1 MRHVGILFCAGIACV
16 LAAHGK
22 ALAEEPAAGEVSGG
36 RDLYVGHCA
45 ICHGLDGTG
54 QGPLAQAM
62 KVVPADLTQIAVK
75 HAGEFPDAKV
85 RDVIR
90 NGGAVLGHGSTAML
104 PWGLYFSE
112 RRNPGVAKARIKALT
127 EYIKSI
133 QQGSAPGR

>member
-1 MRHVGILFCAGIACV
+1 MRYVGVLFCAGIACA
-16 LAAHGK
+16 LAADGK
-22 ALAEEPAAGEVSGG
+22 ALAEEPGAGELSSG

-45 ICHGLDGTG
+45 IC

-62 KVVPADLTQIAVK
+62 KIVPADLTQIAVK

-112 RRNPGVAKARIKALT
+112 RRNPAVAKARIKALT

-133 QQGSAPGR
+133 QQGSTPGR

>member
-1 MRHVGILFCAGIACV
+1 MRYVGVLFCAGIAYA

-22 ALAEEPAAGEVSGG
+22 AVAEEPAAGELSG
-36 RDLYVGHCA
+36 RDLYVRHCA

-62 KVVPADLTQIAVK
+62 KIVPADLTQIAAK
-75 HAGEFPDAKV
+75 HAGDFPDAKV

-112 RRNPGVAKARIKALT
+112 RRNPAAAKARIKALT

-133 QQGSAPGR
+133 QQSSATGR

>member
-1 MRHVGILFCAGIACV
+1 MRNVGVLLCAGIACV
-16 LAAHGK
+16 LTVHGN
-22 ALAEEPAAGEVSGG
+22 ASAGEPTADG
-36 RDLYVGHCA
+36 RELYVNHCA

-62 KVVPADLTQIAVK
+62 KIVPADLTQIAVR

-112 RRNPGVAKARIKALT
+112 RHNPSVAKARIKALA
-127 EYIKSI
+127 EYLRSI
-133 QQGSAPGR
+133 QQGGAPGR

>member
-1 MRHVGILFCAGIACV
+1 MRKLGGLLCAGIAGV
-16 LAAHGK
+16 LAAHGST
-22 ALAEEPAAGEVSGG
+22 LAEEPVADGMPDG
-36 RDLYVGHCA
+36 RELYVNHCA

-62 KVVPADLTQIAVK
+62 KIVPADLTQIAAK
-75 HAGEFPDAKV
+75 HAGDFPDVKV

-112 RRNPGVAKARIKALT
+112 RHNPSVAKARIKALA
-127 EYIKSI
+127 EYIRSI
-133 QQGSAPGR
+133 QQGSGPGR